1 MTDVSSQCP
10 PWLRVRIRN
19 GKEYEEIQHLLRG
32 LNLHTVCEEAGCPN
46 IGECFG
52 QRTAT
57 FLILGDTCTRNCRF
71 CAIGHGQP
79 GPLDET
85 EPENVAEAVERLG
98 LKFAVITSVTRDDLP
113 DGGAHVYAT
122 CMAAIRRR
130 MPECGIEV
138 LIPDFQG
145 SKEALRTVMEAQP
158 DVLNHNV
165 ETVPRLYLQV
175 RPQAEYQR
183 SLEVIR
189 RAKEMLPD
197 VLTKSGLMLGLGEE
211 REEVVA
217 VMHDLR
223 EVGCSLLTIGQY
235 LRPSSGHLPIQRHW
249 KPDEFRE
256 LAEIGQEM
264 GFLHVEAA
272 PLVRSSYHARL
283 QANMAKE
290 SHR

>member
-1 MTDVSSQCP
+1 M
-10 PWLRVRIRN
+10 RIRD

-57 FLILGDTCTRNCRF
+57 FLILGDTCTRNCHF
-71 CAIGHGQP
+71 CAIRHGHP
-79 GPLDET
+79 GPLDEN

-113 DGGAHVYAT
+113 DGGAHVYAA

-130 MPECGIEV
+130 LPECGIEV

-145 SKEALRTVMEAQP
+145 SEEALGTVMEARP

-165 ETVPRLYLQV
+165 ETVPRLYPRV

-183 SLEVIR
+183 SLNVLR
-189 RAKEMLPD
+189 RAKEMVPE

-211 REEVVA
+211 REEVIR

-249 KPDEFRE
+249 KPAEFSE
-256 LAEIGQEM
+256 LAEIGQKM
-264 GFLHVEAA
+264 GFIHVEAA
-272 PLVRSSYHARL
+272 PLVRSSYHARM
-283 QANMAKE
+283 QADMAKE